1 MSIPPDEPAL
11 DAEPVDAPGD
21 RKQCPLCGEM
31 IAASAKKC
39 RYCGHYLDPSV
50 RPRAT
55 ASTTDQFLMPVN
67 RPISA
72 IAAGYLGLFSLLPF
86 FGLIAIIVALI
97 ALRTLKQDPELAG
110 RGRAWFGLIAGIV
123 STLFYGIAL
132 VAAVNGR

>member
-1 MSIPPDEPAL
+1 MTEEL
-11 DAEPVDAPGD
+11 DAIPVSAEE
-21 RKQCPLCGEM
+21 RKPCPMCGEM

-50 RPRAT
+50 RPKST
-55 ASTTDQFLMPVN
+55 SSTTDQFLMPVN

-86 FGLIAIIVALI
+86 FGLIAIIVALF
-97 ALRTLKQDPELAG
+97 ALRTLKKDPDLAG

-123 STLFYGIAL
+123 STLCYGIGL
-132 VAAVNGR
+132 FVAV